1 MKGEKKLS
9 SDKKKRS
16 RKKRGAGRVRDR
28 LKFDID
34 TSELYPLSRRE
45 EASFYDDDAP
55 VTENSDIEI
64 SAEEG
69 CEQEDPVSDYSGPE
83 ALNPKT
89 LNPEGLK
96 TEDFGTEDYD
106 TEDSGAEDF
115 AEEEF
120 YTEEF
125 DKGHF
130 DGEDPGAENSGTED
144 PGTEDS
150 DTDDYDTEYL
160 DTGYLD
166 TGYYDTEKPGTEEA
180 DPDFSDTERSG
191 TFDTAAAAV
200 PDTPAAADIS
210 KRERV
215 SKKFRRFWTRQRADD
230 FHTVIRTSV
239 VGAFAVVFLMP
250 IVLTITNSLMTKSE
264 INANYGVIFRNRN
277 GVRVFISNT
286 VNLKFIPDI
295 VSFEQYFKV
304 LILSPE
310 YLLKFW
316 NSFLYVVPIVV
327 FQLAIASLAA
337 YGFARYRGKVRE
349 VIFFAYIILM
359 LMPYQVTL
367 VPNYLVSKWL
377 NILDTRW
384 AIWLPGFFSPFAVYM
399 LTKYMRR
406 IPKSIYEAA
415 EIDGAGEWQIFSKIC
430 LPNCR
435 GGIASIAILL
445 FIDYWNMVEQP
456 LILLSND
463 QLHPLSVFLSKIN
476 SGEISLA
483 FAVAVIYMVLPMM
496 VFLYGEEYLV
506 EGIVYQGG
514 IKE

>member
-1 MKGEKKLS
+1 M
-9 SDKKKRS
+9 
-16 RKKRGAGRVRDR
+16 RDR
-28 LKFDID
+28 LNIETDPA
-34 TSELYPLSRRE
+34 ELYPLMRKE
-45 EASFYDDDAP
+45 EMDPEKDEGDSFPD
-55 VTENSDIEI
+55 
-64 SAEEG
+64 
-69 CEQEDPVSDYSGPE
+69 DPVIDLLPE
-83 ALNPKT
+83 ETAA
-89 LNPEGLK
+89 GI
-96 TEDFGTEDYD
+96 
-106 TEDSGAEDF
+106 F
-115 AEEEF
+115 AEETVTD
-120 YTEEF
+120 YLPEESGIDF
-125 DKGHF
+125 FREETGSDSPR
-130 DGEDPGAENSGTED
+130 EESLSDPLPEQTED
-144 PGTEDS
+144 ISVLGEH
-150 DTDDYDTEYL
+150 
-160 DTGYLD
+160 G
-166 TGYYDTEKPGTEEA
+166 EE
-180 DPDFSDTERSG
+180 
-191 TFDTAAAAV
+191 AAAAV
-200 PDTPAAADIS
+200 SVPAAPVKTPGPSLD
-210 KRERV
+210 ER
-215 SKKFRRFWTRQRADD
+215 FRKFWTKKRIEILRI
-230 FHTVIRTSV
+230 VIRTAV
-239 VGAFAVVFLMP
+239 AGFFAVLFLMP

-264 INANYGVIFRNRN
+264 INANYGVIFAKRN

-295 VSFEQYFKV
+295 VTFEQYFKV

-316 NSFLYVVPIVV
+316 NSVIYVVPIVV
-327 FQLAIASLAA
+327 FQLAIASLAS
-337 YGFARYRGKVRE
+337 YGFARYRGRVRE

-367 VPNYLVSKWL
+367 VPNYLVSSWL

-415 EIDGAGEWQIFSKIC
+415 EIDGAGEWQIFTKIC
-430 LPNCR
+430 LPNCK
-435 GGIASIAILL
+435 GGLASIAILL

-496 VFLYGEEYLV
+496 VFLYGEESLV